1 MVCLGVVLWSY
12 LRHCVSSWTWI
23 SVSFPELGKFSATMS
38 SNMLSEPFSLSSLS
52 GIPVMWMLV
61 CMMLFQRCL
70 KLSSF
75 LFILFSFLSST
86 SMISTAVSSSLLI
99 CSSVSF
105 NLLLIPSSVFLKN
118 ICLFIYLVALGLSCG
133 VQDELSSWGAGL
145 DALWYVGF

>member
-23 SVSFPELGKFSATMS
+23 SVSFPKLGKFSAIMS
-38 SNMLSEPFSLSSLS
+38 SNILSETFSLSSLS
-52 GIPVMWMLV
+52 GNPVMWMLV

-70 KLSSF
+70 KLSF
-75 LFILFSFLSST
+75 LFILFSFLSSA
-86 SMISTAVSSSLLI
+86 SMISTTVSSSLLI

-118 ICLFIYLVALGLSCG
+118 ICLFTYLVASALSCG
-133 VQDELSSWGAGL
+133 MQDELSSWGAGL